1 MSEVVLG
8 VYDFHRPVKSTWNA
22 GPNVS
27 VPLLVDEAMTGREWL
42 LSNNKKLQ
50 RINVLHAVCVGP
62 FAQHIGQKRRRR
74 RREGRMTEMKRRNE
88 RLGQRGNVR
97 KRDRRE
103 DKEWVKVTTSALE
116 GAFAYKR
123 LRVTLSLPVIKWIS
137 LFFVIP
143 SCHAALSSPFPHP
156 FPVCSFSSSLG
167 F

>member
-8 VYDFHRPVKSTWNA
+8 VYAFHRPVRSTWNA

-137 LFFVIP
+137 LFFVIL

>member
-1 MSEVVLG
+1 
-8 VYDFHRPVKSTWNA
+8 
-22 GPNVS
+22 
-27 VPLLVDEAMTGREWL
+27 
-42 LSNNKKLQ
+42 
-50 RINVLHAVCVGP
+50 
-62 FAQHIGQKRRRR
+62 
-74 RREGRMTEMKRRNE
+74 MTEMKRRNE

-143 SCHAALSSPFPHP
+143 SCHVALSSPFPHP
-156 FPVCSFSSSLG
+156 FPVCSFSSSLS